1 MVYYKNI
8 WKYII
13 ISTEERKKYYLFV
26 VIHNKKTISFKE
38 MKTKITLI
46 GIICTL
52 VIFIIIM
59 FKQNSIISQDRDLYK
74 RNMNSA
80 LIECVEWKTKDSL
93 SAAKNATLNLKISE
107 LERYRND
114 DINQINQLKKKN
126 EELNNLIKNSSKT
139 EIKIITQ
146 LKDTVIYKDTVK
158 YFNWNDNWTSVKG
171 LIQKDTVDLNINNS
185 DSLVISVATKYK
197 RFLGFLWKTKKIKD
211 QNVYVVSKNPHTTI
225 TNIEYY
231 GVSK

>member
-1 MVYYKNI
+1 
-8 WKYII
+8 
-13 ISTEERKKYYLFV
+13 
-26 VIHNKKTISFKE
+26 

-46 GIICTL
+46 GIICAL
-52 VIFIIIM
+52 VIFIVIM
-59 FKQNSIISQDRDLYK
+59 FKQNNIISQDRDLYK

-107 LERYRND
+107 LEKYRID

-171 LIQKDTVDLNINNS
+171 LIQKDTVDLNISNS

-231 GVSK
+231 GISK

>member
-1 MVYYKNI
+1 
-8 WKYII
+8 
-13 ISTEERKKYYLFV
+13 
-26 VIHNKKTISFKE
+26 

-46 GIICTL
+46 GIICAL

-59 FKQNSIISQDRDLYK
+59 FKQNNIISQDRDLYK

-80 LIECVEWKTKDSL
+80 LMECVEWKTKDSL

-107 LERYRND
+107 LERYRID

-171 LIQKDTVDLNINNS
+171 LIQKDIVDLNISNS

-231 GVSK
+231 GISK

>member
-1 MVYYKNI
+1 
-8 WKYII
+8 
-13 ISTEERKKYYLFV
+13 
-26 VIHNKKTISFKE
+26 

-46 GIICTL
+46 GIICAL

-59 FKQNSIISQDRDLYK
+59 FKQNNIISQDRDLYK

-80 LIECVEWKTKDSL
+80 LMECVEWKTKDSL

-107 LERYRND
+107 LERYRIN

-158 YFNWNDNWTSVKG
+158 CFNWNDNWTSVKG
-171 LIQKDTVDLNINNS
+171 LIQKDTVDLNISNS

-231 GVSK
+231 GISK

>member
-1 MVYYKNI
+1 MNERNI
-8 WKYII
+8 IYLELYII
-13 ISTEERKKYYLFV
+13 
-26 VIHNKKTISFKE
+26 KTISFKE

-46 GIICTL
+46 GIICAL
-52 VIFIIIM
+52 VIFIVIM
-59 FKQNSIISQDRDLYK
+59 FKQNNIISPDSDLYK

-80 LIECVEWKTKDSL
+80 LIECVEWKIKDSL

-107 LERYRND
+107 LERYRIN

-158 YFNWNDNWTSVKG
+158 YFDWNDNWTSVKG

-231 GVSK
+231 GISK

>member
-1 MVYYKNI
+1 
-8 WKYII
+8 
-13 ISTEERKKYYLFV
+13 
-26 VIHNKKTISFKE
+26 

-46 GIICTL
+46 GIICAL

-59 FKQNSIISQDRDLYK
+59 FKQNNIISQDRDLYK

-80 LIECVEWKTKDSL
+80 LIECAEWKTKDSL

-107 LERYRND
+107 LERYRSN

-211 QNVYVVSKNPHTTI
+211 ENVYVVSKNPHTAI

-231 GVSK
+231 GISK

>member
-1 MVYYKNI
+1 
-8 WKYII
+8 
-13 ISTEERKKYYLFV
+13 
-26 VIHNKKTISFKE
+26 

-46 GIICTL
+46 GIICAL
-52 VIFIIIM
+52 VIFIVIM
-59 FKQNSIISQDRDLYK
+59 FKQNNIISQDRDLYK

-80 LIECVEWKTKDSL
+80 LMECVEWKTKDSL

-107 LERYRND
+107 LERYRID
-114 DINQINQLKKKN
+114 DIDQINQLKKKN

-171 LIQKDTVDLNINNS
+171 LIQKDTVDLNISNS

-231 GVSK
+231 GISK

>member
-1 MVYYKNI
+1 
-8 WKYII
+8 
-13 ISTEERKKYYLFV
+13 
-26 VIHNKKTISFKE
+26 

-46 GIICTL
+46 WIICAL

-80 LIECVEWKTKDSL
+80 LMECVEWKTKDSL

-107 LERYRND
+107 LERYRID

-171 LIQKDTVDLNINNS
+171 LIQKDTVDLNISNS

-231 GVSK
+231 GISK

>member
-1 MVYYKNI
+1 
-8 WKYII
+8 
-13 ISTEERKKYYLFV
+13 
-26 VIHNKKTISFKE
+26 

-46 GIICTL
+46 GIICAL
-52 VIFIIIM
+52 VIFIVIM
-59 FKQNSIISQDRDLYK
+59 FKQNNIISQDRDLYK

-80 LIECVEWKTKDSL
+80 LMECVEWKTKDSL
-93 SAAKNATLNLKISE
+93 SAAKNAILNLKISE

-158 YFNWNDNWTSVKG
+158 YFNWKDNWTSVKG

-231 GVSK
+231 GISK

>member
-1 MVYYKNI
+1 
-8 WKYII
+8 
-13 ISTEERKKYYLFV
+13 
-26 VIHNKKTISFKE
+26 

-46 GIICTL
+46 GIICAL
-52 VIFIIIM
+52 VIFIVIM
-59 FKQNSIISQDRDLYK
+59 FKQNNIISQDRDLYK
-74 RNMNSA
+74 RNMNSV

>member
-1 MVYYKNI
+1 
-8 WKYII
+8 
-13 ISTEERKKYYLFV
+13 
-26 VIHNKKTISFKE
+26 

-46 GIICTL
+46 GIICAL
-52 VIFIIIM
+52 IIFIVIM
-59 FKQNSIISQDRDLYK
+59 FKQNNIISQDRDLYK

-80 LIECVEWKTKDSL
+80 LMECVEWKTKDSL

-107 LERYRND
+107 LERYRIN

-171 LIQKDTVDLNINNS
+171 LIQKDTVDLNISNS

>member
-1 MVYYKNI
+1 
-8 WKYII
+8 
-13 ISTEERKKYYLFV
+13 
-26 VIHNKKTISFKE
+26 

-46 GIICTL
+46 GIICAL
-52 VIFIIIM
+52 VIFIVIM
-59 FKQNSIISQDRDLYK
+59 FKQNNIISQDRDLYK

-93 SAAKNATLNLKISE
+93 SAAKNAILNLKISE
-107 LERYRND
+107 LERYRSN

>member
-1 MVYYKNI
+1 
-8 WKYII
+8 
-13 ISTEERKKYYLFV
+13 
-26 VIHNKKTISFKE
+26 

-46 GIICTL
+46 GIICAL
-52 VIFIIIM
+52 VIFIVIM
-59 FKQNSIISQDRDLYK
+59 FKQNDIISQDRDLYK

-80 LIECVEWKTKDSL
+80 LIECAEWKTKDSL

-107 LERYRND
+107 LERYRSN

-171 LIQKDTVDLNINNS
+171 LIQKDTVDLNISNS

-231 GVSK
+231 GISK

>member
-1 MVYYKNI
+1 M
-8 WKYII
+8 
-13 ISTEERKKYYLFV
+13 T
-26 VIHNKKTISFKE
+26 
-38 MKTKITLI
+38 TKITLI
-46 GIICTL
+46 GIICAL

-59 FKQNSIISQDRDLYK
+59 FKQNNIISQDRDLYK

-80 LIECVEWKTKDSL
+80 LMECVEWKTKDSL

-107 LERYRND
+107 LERYRIN

-171 LIQKDTVDLNINNS
+171 LIQKDTVDLNISNS

-231 GVSK
+231 GISK

>member
-1 MVYYKNI
+1 
-8 WKYII
+8 
-13 ISTEERKKYYLFV
+13 
-26 VIHNKKTISFKE
+26 

-46 GIICTL
+46 GIICAL
-52 VIFIIIM
+52 IIFIVIM
-59 FKQNSIISQDRDLYK
+59 FKQNNIISQDRDLYK

-80 LIECVEWKTKDSL
+80 LMECVEWKTKDSL

-107 LERYRND
+107 LEKYRID

-158 YFNWNDNWTSVKG
+158 CFNWNDNWTSVKG
-171 LIQKDTVDLNINNS
+171 LIQKDTVDLNISNS

-231 GVSK
+231 GISK

>member
-1 MVYYKNI
+1 
-8 WKYII
+8 
-13 ISTEERKKYYLFV
+13 
-26 VIHNKKTISFKE
+26 

-46 GIICTL
+46 GIICAL
-52 VIFIIIM
+52 IIFIVIM
-59 FKQNSIISQDRDLYK
+59 FKQNNIISQDRDLYK

-80 LIECVEWKTKDSL
+80 LIECIEWKTKDSL

-107 LERYRND
+107 LERYRIN

-171 LIQKDTVDLNINNS
+171 LIQKDTVDLNISNS

-231 GVSK
+231 GISK

>member
-1 MVYYKNI
+1 
-8 WKYII
+8 
-13 ISTEERKKYYLFV
+13 
-26 VIHNKKTISFKE
+26 

-46 GIICTL
+46 GIICAL

-59 FKQNSIISQDRDLYK
+59 FKQNNIISQDRDLYK

-80 LIECVEWKTKDSL
+80 LMECVEWKTKDSL

-107 LERYRND
+107 LERYRID

-171 LIQKDTVDLNINNS
+171 LIQKDTVDLNISNS

-231 GVSK
+231 GISK

>member
-1 MVYYKNI
+1 
-8 WKYII
+8 
-13 ISTEERKKYYLFV
+13 
-26 VIHNKKTISFKE
+26 

-46 GIICTL
+46 GIICAL

-59 FKQNSIISQDRDLYK
+59 FKQNNIISQDRDLYK

-107 LERYRND
+107 LERYRIN

-171 LIQKDTVDLNINNS
+171 LIQKDTVDLNISNS
-185 DSLVISVATKYK
+185 DSLIISVATKYK

-231 GVSK
+231 GISK

>member
-1 MVYYKNI
+1 
-8 WKYII
+8 
-13 ISTEERKKYYLFV
+13 
-26 VIHNKKTISFKE
+26 

-46 GIICTL
+46 GIICAL
-52 VIFIIIM
+52 VIFIVIM
-59 FKQNSIISQDRDLYK
+59 FKQNNIISQDRDLYK

-80 LIECVEWKTKDSL
+80 LMECVEWKTKDSL

-107 LERYRND
+107 LERYRIN

-158 YFNWNDNWTSVKG
+158 YFNWNDNWTSVRG
-171 LIQKDTVDLNINNS
+171 LIQKDTVDLNISNS

-231 GVSK
+231 GISK

>member
-1 MVYYKNI
+1 
-8 WKYII
+8 
-13 ISTEERKKYYLFV
+13 
-26 VIHNKKTISFKE
+26 

-46 GIICTL
+46 GIICAL
-52 VIFIIIM
+52 VIFIVIM
-59 FKQNSIISQDRDLYK
+59 FKQNNIISQDRDLYK

-80 LIECVEWKTKDSL
+80 LMECVEWKTKDSL

-107 LERYRND
+107 LERYRID

-171 LIQKDTVDLNINNS
+171 LIQKDTVDLNISNS

-231 GVSK
+231 GISK

>member
-1 MVYYKNI
+1 
-8 WKYII
+8 
-13 ISTEERKKYYLFV
+13 
-26 VIHNKKTISFKE
+26 

-46 GIICTL
+46 GIICAL

-59 FKQNSIISQDRDLYK
+59 FKQNNIISQDRDLYK
-74 RNMNSA
+74 RNMNSV
-80 LIECVEWKTKDSL
+80 LMECVEWKTKDSL

-107 LERYRND
+107 LERYRNN
-114 DINQINQLKKKN
+114 DISQINQLKKKN

-146 LKDTVIYKDTVK
+146 LKDTVIYKDTIK

-231 GVSK
+231 GISK

>member
-1 MVYYKNI
+1 
-8 WKYII
+8 
-13 ISTEERKKYYLFV
+13 
-26 VIHNKKTISFKE
+26 

-46 GIICTL
+46 GIICAL

-59 FKQNSIISQDRDLYK
+59 FKQNNIISQDRDLYK

-80 LIECVEWKTKDSL
+80 LMECVEWKTKDSL

-107 LERYRND
+107 LERYRIN

-171 LIQKDTVDLNINNS
+171 LIQKDTIDLNISNS

-231 GVSK
+231 GISK

>member
-1 MVYYKNI
+1 MNERNI
-8 WKYII
+8 IYLELYII
-13 ISTEERKKYYLFV
+13 
-26 VIHNKKTISFKE
+26 KTISFKE

-46 GIICTL
+46 GIICAL

-59 FKQNSIISQDRDLYK
+59 FKQNNIISQDRDLYK

-80 LIECVEWKTKDSL
+80 LMECVEWKTKDSL

-107 LERYRND
+107 LERYRIN

-171 LIQKDTVDLNINNS
+171 LIQKDTVDLNISNS

-231 GVSK
+231 GISK

>member
-1 MVYYKNI
+1 
-8 WKYII
+8 
-13 ISTEERKKYYLFV
+13 
-26 VIHNKKTISFKE
+26 

-46 GIICTL
+46 GIICAL

-59 FKQNSIISQDRDLYK
+59 FKQNNIISQDRDLYK

-80 LIECVEWKTKDSL
+80 LMECVEWKTKDSL

-107 LERYRND
+107 LEKYRID

-171 LIQKDTVDLNINNS
+171 LIQKDTVDLNISNS

-231 GVSK
+231 GISK

>member
-1 MVYYKNI
+1 
-8 WKYII
+8 
-13 ISTEERKKYYLFV
+13 
-26 VIHNKKTISFKE
+26 

-46 GIICTL
+46 GIICAL

-59 FKQNSIISQDRDLYK
+59 FKQNNIISQDRDLYK

-93 SAAKNATLNLKISE
+93 SAAKNVTLNLKISE
-107 LERYRND
+107 LERYRIN

-158 YFNWNDNWTSVKG
+158 CFNWNDNWTSVKG
-171 LIQKDTVDLNINNS
+171 LIQKDTVDLNISNS

-225 TNIEYY
+225 TNIEYH
-231 GVSK
+231 GISK

>member
-1 MVYYKNI
+1 
-8 WKYII
+8 
-13 ISTEERKKYYLFV
+13 
-26 VIHNKKTISFKE
+26 

-46 GIICTL
+46 GIICAL
-52 VIFIIIM
+52 VIFIVIL
-59 FKQNSIISQDRDLYK
+59 FKQNNIISQDRDLYK

-107 LERYRND
+107 LERYRNE
-114 DINQINQLKKKN
+114 DINKINQLKKKN

-171 LIQKDTVDLNINNS
+171 LIQKDTVDLNISNS

-231 GVSK
+231 GISK

>member
-1 MVYYKNI
+1 
-8 WKYII
+8 
-13 ISTEERKKYYLFV
+13 
-26 VIHNKKTISFKE
+26 

-46 GIICTL
+46 GIICAL

-59 FKQNSIISQDRDLYK
+59 FKQNNIISQDRDLYK

-107 LERYRND
+107 LERYRID

-158 YFNWNDNWTSVKG
+158 CFNWNDNWTSVKG
-171 LIQKDTVDLNINNS
+171 LIQKDTVDLNISNS

>member
-1 MVYYKNI
+1 
-8 WKYII
+8 
-13 ISTEERKKYYLFV
+13 
-26 VIHNKKTISFKE
+26 

-46 GIICTL
+46 GIICAL
-52 VIFIIIM
+52 VIFIVIM
-59 FKQNSIISQDRDLYK
+59 FKQNNIISQDRDLYK

-80 LIECVEWKTKDSL
+80 LMECVEWKTKDSL

-107 LERYRND
+107 LERYRID

-231 GVSK
+231 GISK

>member
-1 MVYYKNI
+1 
-8 WKYII
+8 
-13 ISTEERKKYYLFV
+13 
-26 VIHNKKTISFKE
+26 

-146 LKDTVIYKDTVK
+146 LKDTVIYKDIVK

>member
-1 MVYYKNI
+1 
-8 WKYII
+8 
-13 ISTEERKKYYLFV
+13 
-26 VIHNKKTISFKE
+26 

-46 GIICTL
+46 GIICAL
-52 VIFIIIM
+52 IIFIIIM

-80 LIECVEWKTKDSL
+80 LMECVEWKTKDSL

-107 LERYRND
+107 LERYRIN

-171 LIQKDTVDLNINNS
+171 LIQKDTVDLNISNS

>member
-1 MVYYKNI
+1 
-8 WKYII
+8 
-13 ISTEERKKYYLFV
+13 
-26 VIHNKKTISFKE
+26 

-46 GIICTL
+46 GIICAL
-52 VIFIIIM
+52 IIFIVIM
-59 FKQNSIISQDRDLYK
+59 FKQNNIISQDRDLYK

-107 LERYRND
+107 LERYRID

-171 LIQKDTVDLNINNS
+171 LIQKDTVDLNISNS

>member
-1 MVYYKNI
+1 
-8 WKYII
+8 
-13 ISTEERKKYYLFV
+13 
-26 VIHNKKTISFKE
+26 

-46 GIICTL
+46 GIICAL

-80 LIECVEWKTKDSL
+80 LMECVEWKTKDSL

-107 LERYRND
+107 LERYRID

-171 LIQKDTVDLNINNS
+171 LIQKDTVDLNISNS

-231 GVSK
+231 GISK

>member
-1 MVYYKNI
+1 
-8 WKYII
+8 
-13 ISTEERKKYYLFV
+13 
-26 VIHNKKTISFKE
+26 

-46 GIICTL
+46 GIICAL
-52 VIFIIIM
+52 VIFIIIV
-59 FKQNSIISQDRDLYK
+59 FKQNNIISQDRDLYK

-107 LERYRND
+107 LERYRIN

-158 YFNWNDNWTSVKG
+158 CFNWNDNWTSVKG
-171 LIQKDTVDLNINNS
+171 LIQKDTVDLNISNS

-231 GVSK
+231 GISK

>member
-1 MVYYKNI
+1 
-8 WKYII
+8 
-13 ISTEERKKYYLFV
+13 
-26 VIHNKKTISFKE
+26 

-46 GIICTL
+46 GIICAL
-52 VIFIIIM
+52 VIFIVIM
-59 FKQNSIISQDRDLYK
+59 FKQNNIISQDRDLYK

-80 LIECVEWKTKDSL
+80 LMECVEWKTKDSL

-107 LERYRND
+107 LERYRID

-171 LIQKDTVDLNINNS
+171 LIQKDTVDLNVSNS

-231 GVSK
+231 GISK

>member
-1 MVYYKNI
+1 
-8 WKYII
+8 
-13 ISTEERKKYYLFV
+13 
-26 VIHNKKTISFKE
+26 

-46 GIICTL
+46 GIICAL
-52 VIFIIIM
+52 VIFIVIM
-59 FKQNSIISQDRDLYK
+59 FKQNNIISQDRDLYK

-107 LERYRND
+107 LERYRIN

-171 LIQKDTVDLNINNS
+171 LIQKDTVDLNVSNS

-231 GVSK
+231 GISK

>member
-1 MVYYKNI
+1 
-8 WKYII
+8 
-13 ISTEERKKYYLFV
+13 
-26 VIHNKKTISFKE
+26 

-46 GIICTL
+46 WIICAL

-80 LIECVEWKTKDSL
+80 LMECVEWKTKDSL

-107 LERYRND
+107 LERYRIN

-171 LIQKDTVDLNINNS
+171 LIQKDTVDLNISNS

-231 GVSK
+231 DISK

>member
-1 MVYYKNI
+1 
-8 WKYII
+8 
-13 ISTEERKKYYLFV
+13 
-26 VIHNKKTISFKE
+26 

-46 GIICTL
+46 GIICAL

-59 FKQNSIISQDRDLYK
+59 FKQNNIISQDRDLYK

-107 LERYRND
+107 LERYRID

-171 LIQKDTVDLNINNS
+171 LIQKDTVDLNISNS

-231 GVSK
+231 GISK

>member
-1 MVYYKNI
+1 
-8 WKYII
+8 
-13 ISTEERKKYYLFV
+13 
-26 VIHNKKTISFKE
+26 

-46 GIICTL
+46 GIICAL
-52 VIFIIIM
+52 VIFIVIM
-59 FKQNSIISQDRDLYK
+59 FKQNNIISKDRDLYK

-107 LERYRND
+107 LERYRID

-139 EIKIITQ
+139 EIKVITQ

-171 LIQKDTVDLNINNS
+171 LIQKDTVDLNISNS

-231 GVSK
+231 GISK

>member
-1 MVYYKNI
+1 
-8 WKYII
+8 
-13 ISTEERKKYYLFV
+13 
-26 VIHNKKTISFKE
+26 

-46 GIICTL
+46 GIICAL

-59 FKQNSIISQDRDLYK
+59 FKQNNIISQDRDLYK

-107 LERYRND
+107 LERYRID

-158 YFNWNDNWTSVKG
+158 YFNWNDNWISVKG
-171 LIQKDTVDLNINNS
+171 LIQKDTVDLNISNS

-231 GVSK
+231 GISK

>member
-1 MVYYKNI
+1 
-8 WKYII
+8 
-13 ISTEERKKYYLFV
+13 
-26 VIHNKKTISFKE
+26 

-46 GIICTL
+46 GIICAL
-52 VIFIIIM
+52 VIFIVIM
-59 FKQNSIISQDRDLYK
+59 FKQNNIISQDRDLYK

-107 LERYRND
+107 LERYRID

-158 YFNWNDNWTSVKG
+158 CFNWNDNWTSVKG
-171 LIQKDTVDLNINNS
+171 LIQKDTVDLNISNS

-231 GVSK
+231 GISK